1 MFKERYDHRFNLIDW
16 DYTMRVQPEASI
28 LHFLHYSHFR
38 DKGLAYELRECE
50 YSEPNYT
57 LASRME
63 GKSVRA
69 EHCSIRSVAV
79 CRALIDN
86 DFGFFS
92 LFAWCL
98 CCTETEGQG

>member
-1 MFKERYDHRFNLIDW
+1 MFSLPACRVWRSETRTRQLFKERYDHRYNVIDW

-57 LASRME
+57 LASRVE

-69 EHCSIRSVAV
+69 LLSRVQRMI
-79 CRALIDN
+79 
-86 DFGFFS
+86 
-92 LFAWCL
+92 
-98 CCTETEGQG
+98 